1 MTSPI
6 RPSLS
11 QRIQS
16 CLLNLDQTRP
26 YLDITGLFR
35 NWRECF
41 VGFWHYLKLCFQAAP
56 AEGKT
61 ALLVEINAFH
71 GETLPGFVH
80 YFQEL
85 GYEVTV
91 LTRYLSWKDSPFVRM
106 PQKPRHFCLTI
117 WGMKHFLK
125 SKKAAHYSVIF
136 YNSLRLFLNEYRFIN
151 PARVFFNGNLPS
163 GQDNWLGIEH
173 NLEPHRR
180 KEFCQL
186 SEDNPDTPVLSDLL
200 KHSFVLTPVNVVLH
214 HTENHPIPMLNPCY
228 FGDIRP
234 KQRFSADGKRIF
246 ITIGNVSSKTR
257 SFPELFAMLNT
268 LDTTVNYELRI
279 IGKIVD
285 NSLLKEIPPNVRILG
300 RLTFEEMYRQLEE
313 ADFFLPLL
321 SPKEQAKYLGG
332 CTSGSRQLIL
342 GFAIP
347 PIIHQTFADV
357 YGFREGS
364 CLTHTDLKGFAEAF
378 QRALSLS
385 AEEYSDMRNALYSI
399 RAEVEGISLA
409 NLRERLQKQP

>member
-1 MTSPI
+1 MQPP
-6 RPSLS
+6 RQSLS
-11 QRIQS
+11 EKLKQL
-16 CLLNLDQTRP
+16 LLNLDQTRP
-26 YLDITGLFR
+26 YLYLVGLFS

-41 VGFWHYLKLCFQAAP
+41 VGFWHYLKLCFQAPP

-61 ALLVEINAFH
+61 VLVVEINAFH

-91 LTRYLSWKDSPFVRM
+91 LTRYVSWKDSPFVRM

-125 SKKAAHYSVIF
+125 SPKAARYSVIF

-151 PARVFFNGNLPS
+151 PARTFFNGKLPS

-180 KEFCQL
+180 KELYQL
-186 SEDNPDTPVLSDLL
+186 LEYTPDAPALPDLQ
-200 KHSFVLTPVNVVLH
+200 KHTFVLTPVAIELH
-214 HTENHPIPMLNPCY
+214 TNESHPIPMLNPCY
-228 FGDIRP
+228 FGDLRP
-234 KQRFSADGKRIF
+234 KQGFSAEGKRIF
-246 ITIGNVSSKTR
+246 ITIGNVSAKTR
-257 SFPELFAMLNT
+257 NFPELFKMLKEIGHEEG
-268 LDTTVNYELRI
+268 YELRI

-285 NSLLKEIPPNVRILG
+285 NSLLNEIPPNVRILG
-300 RLTFEEMYRQLEE
+300 RLTFEEMYQQLEE

-321 SPKEQAKYLGG
+321 SPKEQAKYLDG

-364 CLTHTDLKGFAEAF
+364 CLTHTDSKGFAQAF
-378 QRALSLS
+378 LRALSLS
-385 AEEYSDMRNALYSI
+385 AEEYSDMRIALGSL
-399 RAEVEGISLA
+399 RTEVEGISLA
-409 NLRERLQKQP
+409 NLRQRLQKQP